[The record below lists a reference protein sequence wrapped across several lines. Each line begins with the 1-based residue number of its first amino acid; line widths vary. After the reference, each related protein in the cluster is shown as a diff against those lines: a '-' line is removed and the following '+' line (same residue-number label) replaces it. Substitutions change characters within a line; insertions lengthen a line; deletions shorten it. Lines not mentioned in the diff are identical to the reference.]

1 MKNLITA
8 AVLVLASNVVA
19 ADSFAPWET
28 RAVIADTLSTTQAEV
43 APIGFAPWR
52 DRDQVIEMAE
62 QSVRF
67 GDTFDSGFRPWS

>member
-19 ADSFAPWET
+19 ADSFAPWEART
-28 RAVIADTLSTTQAEV
+28 VIADTLSTTQAEV

-52 DRDQVIEMAE
+52 DRDQVTETAE

-67 GDTFDSGFRPWS
+67 SDTFDSGFRPWS